1 MKSKSAENSYSSEY
15 EIGIIGDSIEV
26 QQNSA
31 KTVNSKEHLF
41 VARKCTRA
49 SLYEKQMKGESPETS
64 KSKCFADIAI
74 KRSKSDLNL
83 TPSTSKC
90 ESALHNT
97 DQPRMYKSSQEG
109 NIFYKFCR
117 RSIRKLS
124 RVGK

>member
-1 MKSKSAENSYSSEY
+1 MKSKSQENSYSSEY
-15 EIGIIGDSIEV
+15 EIGMIGDSLEV

-31 KTVNSKEHLF
+31 KKVNSKEHLF

-49 SLYEKQMKGESPETS
+49 SLYEKQMKSESSETS
-64 KSKCFADIAI
+64 KCECFADITM

-83 TPSTSKC
+83 TPSATKY
-90 ESALHNT
+90 ESAPHNT
-97 DQPRMYKSSQEG
+97 EQPSPEE

-117 RSIRKLS
+117 RSIRRLS